1 MKRTSTTT
9 NEKTKRDSLLK
20 IDNDNI
26 ENLKMLTGEL
36 DTEDLALIRQKYN
49 EKKELSK
56 VANFVKDY
64 VNELKEGIK
73 DNYYNDD
80 NFESFNAHI
89 MNPKSK
95 NNYKSDMFVKHYIN
109 KMSLNDFKY
118 ENNNNAFTKRSKHSK
133 KSKKSKHSEIISSD
147 DNYFDKRKTISNHN
161 TKFLKLNNQVD
172 DNNYNYIKRN
182 SIVIKPNKTYRHSF
196 FLEDNNFENKK
207 TSKDNLYGRK
217 KSISFLLDNLLFE
230 KKKVIIVFLKEKVV
244 LFLIMIL

>member
-20 IDNDNI
+20 IDNDYI

-36 DTEDLALIRQKYN
+36 DTEDLALIRQKYK

-80 NFESFNAHI
+80 NFESLNAHI

-95 NNYKSDMFVKHYIN
+95 NNFKSDMFVKHYI

-133 KSKKSKHSEIISSD
+133 K
-147 DNYFDKRKTISNHN
+147 RKNQNIV
-161 TKFLKLNNQVD
+161 KLFQ
-172 DNNYNYIKRN
+172 
-182 SIVIKPNKTYRHSF
+182 
-196 FLEDNNFENKK
+196 
-207 TSKDNLYGRK
+207 
-217 KSISFLLDNLLFE
+217 
-230 KKKVIIVFLKEKVV
+230 VIIILLIKEKLLVIIIQN
-244 LFLIMIL
+244 F

>member
-80 NFESFNAHI
+80 NFESLNAHI

-95 NNYKSDMFVKHYIN
+95 NNFKNFV
-109 KMSLNDFKY
+109 L
-118 ENNNNAFTKRSKHSK
+118 
-133 KSKKSKHSEIISSD
+133 
-147 DNYFDKRKTISNHN
+147 
-161 TKFLKLNNQVD
+161 
-172 DNNYNYIKRN
+172 
-182 SIVIKPNKTYRHSF
+182 
-196 FLEDNNFENKK
+196 
-207 TSKDNLYGRK
+207 
-217 KSISFLLDNLLFE
+217 
-230 KKKVIIVFLKEKVV
+230 
-244 LFLIMIL
+244 

>member
-80 NFESFNAHI
+80 NFESLNAHI

-95 NNYKSDMFVKHYIN
+95 NNFKSDMFVKHYIN

-118 ENNNNAFTKRSKHSK
+118 ENNNNAFTKRSK
-133 KSKKSKHSEIISSD
+133 
-147 DNYFDKRKTISNHN
+147 N
-161 TKFLKLNNQVD
+161 
-172 DNNYNYIKRN
+172 
-182 SIVIKPNKTYRHSF
+182 
-196 FLEDNNFENKK
+196 
-207 TSKDNLYGRK
+207 
-217 KSISFLLDNLLFE
+217 
-230 KKKVIIVFLKEKVV
+230 
-244 LFLIMIL
+244 